1 MAEEP
6 NGTHKNEDTGVP
18 DTWRVVELGALGLRI
33 HGGGTPSTKN
43 PAYWGGAIP
52 WTTSAYIDD
61 RLYLDRCA
69 GFTTPE
75 GLSNSSSQLVPKGN
89 VLVGTRVGVG
99 KVAINAIDTAI
110 SQDLTAIIVDSEQ
123 TCSEFLAYSIK
134 SDAIQEEILSAS
146 RGTTIKGIPRADLIR
161 IPIPLP
167 PLPEQRRIATV
178 LSAIQEAI
186 AAQEDVIAAARHF
199 KRSLMQRLFTYG
211 PGREPAETKE
221 TEIGEIPV
229 HWEVESVGKLADI
242 RGGKRLP
249 QGAIYADVVTEHPYI
264 RVTDF
269 IDNGVARTGLKYLTD
284 ETFQEIKRFIIT
296 SDDVYISI
304 AGTTG
309 LVGVIPT
316 ELSGANLTENAARFV
331 IRDKDRILNRFLA
344 QWLSHD
350 AGQNQ
355 IQTRT
360 TKTSQ
365 PKLALMR
372 IQEIPVAV
380 PPKTEQSAIVES
392 IEAADAKI
400 AAEEDR
406 KTALEALFK
415 SMLHQLM
422 TGQIRLL
429 TDEGLE

>member
-1 MAEEP
+1 
-6 NGTHKNEDTGVP
+6 
-18 DTWRVVELGALGLRI
+18 VELGALGLRI

-161 IPIPLP
+161 IPISLP

-178 LSAIQEAI
+178 LNAIQEAI

-211 PGREPAETKE
+211 PGREPAPTKE
-221 TEIGEIPV
+221 TEIGEIPA
-229 HWEVESVGKLADI
+229 HWEVTQIGELANFVGSGITPRGGTQVYTSVGVPFIRSQNVLMNRLSMEDIAYIPRKMHRDMARTHIFPGDVLLNITGASIGRVAAVPSFLTEANVNQHVCCIRFQQDAMTSYFAAYYLATPRAQAEI
-242 RGGKRLP
+242 MGTQFGTTRQGLNYGQVRMLRLP
-249 QGAIYADVVTEHPYI
+249 APPLAEQ
-264 RVTDF
+264 
-269 IDNGVARTGLKYLTD
+269 
-284 ETFQEIKRFIIT
+284 QEI
-296 SDDVYISI
+296 SDM
-304 AGTTG
+304 
-309 LVGVIPT
+309 L
-316 ELSGANLTENAARFV
+316 AA
-331 IRDKDRILNRFLA
+331 I
-344 QWLSHD
+344 
-350 AGQNQ
+350 
-355 IQTRT
+355 
-360 TKTSQ
+360 
-365 PKLALMR
+365 
-372 IQEIPVAV
+372 
-380 PPKTEQSAIVES
+380 
-392 IEAADAKI
+392 DAKI

-422 TGQIRLL
+422 TGKVRLL
-429 TDEGLE
+429 TDEGLIPL